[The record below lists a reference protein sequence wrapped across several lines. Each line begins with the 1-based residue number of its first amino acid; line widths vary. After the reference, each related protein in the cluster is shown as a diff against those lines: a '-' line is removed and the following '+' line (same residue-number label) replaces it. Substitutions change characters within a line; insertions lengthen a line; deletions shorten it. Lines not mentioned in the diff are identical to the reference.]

1 MFRRRLAAAIAAL
14 PIRPGQTLLDVG
26 IGTGFSLSHYPA
38 HLHVTGVDLSLPML
52 QRARRKI
59 AKLRPGV
66 SAGMTRLVHADAQQ
80 LPFPDGTFD
89 LLFLSHVV
97 STVSDP
103 HRCLAEALREALA
116 HAPVMIVNHFR
127 SESWVRRAMEM
138 LIDPFCRKL
147 GWRTDLSLRDLLAPF
162 NVQGIPAGSPIFQT
176 VLLQKSAS
184 GIRAVALD
192 RAQGAVPVWRPAL
205 GRS

>member
-1 MFRRRLAAAIAAL
+1 MRFLSGRPLAAPERKDRAKMSPAIYNCYACFYDILEGMFRRRLAAAIAAL

-97 STVSDP
+97 S
-103 HRCLAEALREALA
+103 
-116 HAPVMIVNHFR
+116 
-127 SESWVRRAMEM
+127 
-138 LIDPFCRKL
+138 
-147 GWRTDLSLRDLLAPF
+147 
-162 NVQGIPAGSPIFQT
+162 
-176 VLLQKSAS
+176 
-184 GIRAVALD
+184 
-192 RAQGAVPVWRPAL
+192 
-205 GRS
+205 